1 METLHDIA
9 SKLKRPAFVNQIKIT
24 GMTEDQKKEAATIL
38 TVLPKLMNQMIVQIL
53 LDSELES
60 NQKQMENR
68 KLHIESSVSDK
79 ALLGY
84 CTFHHMLLHLMQ
96 SRPYL
101 TQMIDIHVDRFMR
114 SEEYRDKEHVPDLGE
129 FLVLLSLSNF
139 SWLQVAT
146 TVVKEIFLRNV
157 RWVLRASP
165 SLKRIQSTSNGF
177 DENRLMMFFKNSKT
191 SKRLLMFQVYFMLQL
206 GSPSGKDQSELLH
219 KYNLS
224 FGRPSEATKIALA
237 NNTRAVMKVSTWP
250 EFFDRVLITCPSKTT
265 LTKMLIS
272 AQQTASRRKG
282 YHDGEA
288 AAQPHF
294 NPKDQRQRSANNQRS
309 HHRY

>member
-1 METLHDIA
+1 VT
-9 SKLKRPAFVNQIKIT
+9 QIKVK
-24 GMTEDQKKEAATIL
+24 GMTDVERSEASSIL

-60 NQKQMENR
+60 NQKQVENR

-101 TQMIDIHVDRFMR
+101 KEIINAHVDKFMR
-114 SEEYRDKEHVPDLGE
+114 NEEYRDKEHVPDLGE

-165 SLKRIQSTSNGF
+165 SLKRIQGTPTGYDEHRLST
-177 DENRLMMFFKNSKT
+177 FFKSSKT

-224 FGRPSEATKIALA
+224 FGRPNEATKIALA
-237 NNTRAVMKVSTWP
+237 NNTRAVMKVNTWP
-250 EFFDRVLITCPSKTT
+250 EFFDRVLITCPSKGT

-288 AAQPHF
+288 ASQSHY
-294 NPKDQRQRSANNQRS
+294 NPKDQRQRSSNNQPRR
-309 HHRY
+309 H